1 MSKHSVTVQISP
13 LLIKSQV
20 QQSPYLV
27 YLLELGSLGTYVGMT
42 SDFMT
47 RWDYHQSSA
56 YNANYTGTCNEN
68 LRKAIKRCP
77 APKFYIVAL
86 ADTKEKADDL
96 EALAI
101 DFYKPSLNTQP
112 EYSTH
117 KTSYSFAQLKTLS
130 KRISIVSKRSHG
142 NNHHYTDSE
151 RDMYTCQMVWNKSK
165 LRVQIVEGIHKG
177 KYVECSKTARSE
189 HALGTR
195 VKVKAVL
202 KSTGTCLVAPKTDR
216 LLPV

>member
-1 MSKHSVTVQISP
+1 MQISP
-13 LLIKSQV
+13 LLVGSQV

-56 YNANYTGTCNEN
+56 CNTDYTDTCNKN
-68 LRKAIKRCP
+68 LKHAIEHCSS
-77 APKFYIVAL
+77 PKFYIVAL
-86 ADTKEKADDL
+86 ADTKDKANDL

-101 DFYKPSLNTQP
+101 DFYKPTLNTQP

-117 KTSYSFAQLKTLS
+117 ITSYSFVQLKNLS

-165 LRVQIVEGIHKG
+165 LRVQVVEGIHKG
-177 KYVECSKTARSE
+177 KFVECSKTERSE

-195 VKVKAVL
+195 VKVKAIL
-202 KSTGTCLVAPKTDR
+202 KSTGTCLVAPKTAR